1 MMKTY
6 KYITALILT
15 LALFAC
21 SNDVSLLS
29 EDGEQVSMTFHPQLA
44 GDLHT
49 RAFGDVLNI
58 DQLRVF
64 VFEGQERLSKIFTY
78 TEDWETAQ
86 QYGITLNLV
95 KGRSYRLLFWAEV
108 AGNDVYHI
116 TQDGKVSVDYTDEY
130 IKGGFAKMEK
140 MDAFYGTSAII
151 VGPQVSGIRNVN
163 LIRPFAQLNF
173 MDNATQPIA
182 GTHKA
187 MVTFHDIPS
196 QFNPFTGEVTQTNDK
211 DVTFEFTNF
220 TDETME
226 VNGSECFYVASNY
239 LFAPV
244 EGATT
249 IPVTIHLQ
257 RKTGNALFTRAF
269 DLKNEKAIILERN
282 KKTNVVGSLM
292 P

>member
-58 DQLRVF
+58 DRLRVF
-64 VFEGQERLSKIFTY
+64 VYEGQERLSKIFTY

-86 QYGITLNLV
+86 QYGIILNLV

-108 AGNDVYHI
+108 EGNEVYHI
-116 TQDGKVSVDYTDEY
+116 TQDGKVSVDYTDAY
-130 IKGGFAKMEK
+130 TQGGFDMMEK
-140 MDAFYGTSAII
+140 MDAFYGTSSII
-151 VGPQVSGIRNVN
+151 VGPHVSGVRSVS
-163 LIRPFAQLNF
+163 LTRPFAQLNF
-173 MDNATQPIA
+173 MDNAVPPVA

-187 MVTFHDIPS
+187 TVTFHDIPV
-196 QFNPFTGEVTQTNDK
+196 QFNPFTGKVTERSSNDI
-211 DVTFEFTNF
+211 TFEFADF
-220 TDETME
+220 TTETME
-226 VNGSECFYVASNY
+226 VNGSPCYYVASNY
-239 LFAPV
+239 LFAPK
-244 EGATT
+244 ASTT
-249 IPVTIHLQ
+249 TVTATIHLQ
-257 RKTGNALFTRAF
+257 Q
-269 DLKNEKAIILERN
+269 KNGSSVSARSIEFKDEKAIILERN